1 MQMQERLLR
10 NIVTSASV
18 WMNIKKQTLKNWE
31 RNETMA
37 KTMFC
42 PGCQSNW
49 HFFVIT
55 GLLSE
60 KQTSSSRKIDRFT
73 LNPIDFPVGSYN
85 PNHLGKNSTWIKQ
98 QFELEKFSE
107 KNHLVT
113 ILIAI
118 WIDLTVLLYIFW
130 IELNLRDDQSALMKW
145 ISF

>member
-1 MQMQERLLR
+1 MKQWQKQC
-10 NIVTSASV
+10 SALV
-18 WMNIKKQTLKNWE
+18 VKVI
-31 RNETMA
+31 
-37 KTMFC
+37 
-42 PGCQSNW
+42 GI
-49 HFFVIT
+49 FFVIT

-107 KNHLVT
+107 KNHLV
-113 ILIAI
+113 IISIAI